1 MATHSFSNLMRRLSS
16 AGFKQEIVRPA
27 LLPDWWEDSLSND
40 LSILP
45 EVEIRVARFLN
56 RPISEVRNPA
66 VSLAVPVGAGT
77 VLRRIRPMDIERLGP
92 AIHTAVAVAAAVAR
106 SLKNP
111 DAEIRPPPAD
121 PLRWRR
127 SIDRLGAALSLD
139 AMLSDLW
146 ARGVPVVPVDL
157 LPTPNFQGLACVID
171 DRPIIVVGHQ
181 HEAPGRLAFVV
192 GHEAGHI
199 AAGDCSAGHL
209 VVDQDEEV
217 DDESDIE
224 RLADLYSTRVL
235 VGSDRAPTLTASD
248 FRDLAKQAIGFERT
262 EGVDAT
268 TTIFAWARTTRDY
281 QTASMA
287 VKALYRDVGGRAL
300 LRSHVLTNVDFNS
313 ANESDR
319 SLLRLVVGDIEVAA
333 TAG

>member
-1 MATHSFSNLMRRLSS
+1 MRRLSS
-16 AGFKQEIVRPA
+16 AGFKREIVRPA

-45 EVEIRVARFLN
+45 EVEFRVARFLN
-56 RPISEVRNPA
+56 RPISEVRDPN
-66 VSLAVPVGAGT
+66 VSLVVPLRAGT

-92 AIHTAVAVAAAVAR
+92 AIHTALAVAAAVAR
-106 SLKNP
+106 SLRNP
-111 DAEIRPPPAD
+111 GAEIRPPPAD
-121 PLRWRR
+121 PLSWRA
-127 SIDRLGAALSLD
+127 SIDRPGAALSLD
-139 AMLSDLW
+139 AMLGDLW
-146 ARGVPVVPVDL
+146 ARGVPVIPVDL

-171 DRPIIVVGHQ
+171 DRPIIIVGHQ

-199 AAGDCSAGHL
+199 AAGDCAAGHL

-224 RLADLYSTRVL
+224 RRADLYSTRLL
-235 VGSDRAPTLTASD
+235 VGSDRTPVITSTNFLE
-248 FRDLAKQAIGFERT
+248 LAKQAISFERT
-262 EGVDAT
+262 EGADAT

-287 VKALYRDVGGRAL
+287 VKAMYRDVGGRAL
-300 LRSHVLTNVDFNS
+300 LRNHVLANVDFDS
-313 ANESDR
+313 ATESDR
-319 SLLRLVVGDIEVAA
+319 SLLRLVVGDTELAA
-333 TAG
+333 AAD